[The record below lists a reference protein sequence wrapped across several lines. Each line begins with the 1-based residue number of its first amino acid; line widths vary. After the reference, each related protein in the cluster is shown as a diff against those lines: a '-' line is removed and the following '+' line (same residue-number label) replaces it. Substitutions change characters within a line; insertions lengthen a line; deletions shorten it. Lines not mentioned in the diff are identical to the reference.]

1 MRAIE
6 AGHSALGYK
15 ECDFSSQRIDFE
27 IFSFEH
33 NFLLEHWKN
42 IQARPGPNQS
52 GHDMVED
59 PTEAAQLDKTRMN
72 RALVRS
78 FVETELI
85 N

>member
-1 MRAIE
+1 M
-6 AGHSALGYK
+6 G
-15 ECDFSSQRIDFE
+15 CDFSSQRIGFE

-33 NFLLEHWKN
+33 DRALEHWKN
-42 IQARPGPNQS
+42 IQPWPGPNQS

-59 PTEAAQLDKTRMN
+59 PTEAADLDKTRMN

-78 FVETELI
+78 SVETELI